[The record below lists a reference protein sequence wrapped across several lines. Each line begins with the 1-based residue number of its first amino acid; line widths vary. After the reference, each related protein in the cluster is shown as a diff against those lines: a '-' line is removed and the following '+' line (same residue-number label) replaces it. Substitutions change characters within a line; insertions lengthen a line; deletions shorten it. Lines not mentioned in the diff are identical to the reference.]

1 MHQSEK
7 YLLGYYIVLSGIKTE
22 RERKRER
29 ERERKKICVKER
41 ENIIWHKKKDN
52 VIRSTKEEQVE
63 RRE

>member
-29 ERERKKICVKER
+29 ERERERKKEDMCEGER
-41 ENIIWHKKKDN
+41 EYNMA
-52 VIRSTKEEQVE
+52 
-63 RRE
+63 